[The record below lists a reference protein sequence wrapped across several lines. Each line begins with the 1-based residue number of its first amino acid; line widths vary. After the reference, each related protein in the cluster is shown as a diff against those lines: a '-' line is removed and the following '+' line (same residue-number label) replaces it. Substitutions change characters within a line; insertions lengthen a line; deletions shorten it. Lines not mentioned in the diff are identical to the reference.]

1 MKIEKLAEKLGFTP
15 EKDTFV
21 KRVGQY
27 EFYLIK
33 YKMNGSYVGVPMICF
48 ASSKTIEKDLYKRIL
63 KGAGLRNAFKESVL
77 LNQNALVFGYGL
89 KVNDALKMD
98 EKLRQFADTL
108 TSENVYPL
116 NYCPY
121 CGKEEETDELK
132 NIKGVL
138 VPVHKT
144 CLTTYVEHAS
154 EQLEKSEKTN
164 DHMLKSIMLSIVFGL
179 IGIIPSYI
187 ILLFTGFYSAW
198 LFLIIPFS
206 AFYGFKIGKAQKR
219 SYVIFLI
226 AAITMIIAP
235 AFMLF
240 VYYDAALFNE
250 MAFVDFI
257 THEEVQAGF
266 VTDMIMT
273 VVFGLIA
280 VLVSWKTIFKQTNA
294 HLKKQL
300 KSLK

>member
-1 MKIEKLAEKLGFTP
+1 MKIEKAAEKLGFFK

-21 KRVGQY
+21 KRVGNY

-33 YKMNGSYVGVPMICF
+33 YKMNGSYVGVPMIAF
-48 ASSKTIEKDLYKRIL
+48 ASSKTIEKDQYKRIL
-63 KGAGLRNAFKESVL
+63 KAAGLRSAFKESIL
-77 LNQNALVFGYGL
+77 LNQNAIIFGYGL
-89 KVNDALKMD
+89 KANDPIKMD
-98 EKLRQFADTL
+98 ERLRQFADALKT
-108 TSENVYPL
+108 EDIYPL

-121 CGKEEETDELK
+121 CGKEEDTDDLK
-132 NIKGVL
+132 NIDGIL
-138 VPVHKT
+138 VPVHKA
-144 CLTTYVEHAS
+144 CLSSYVEHVS
-154 EQLEKSEKTN
+154 EQLELSEKTN
-164 DHMLKSIMLSIVFGL
+164 DHMLKSILLTVLFGFF
-179 IGIIPSYI
+179 GIIPSYI
-187 ILLFTGFYSAW
+187 ILSFTGFYSAW
-198 LFLIIPFS
+198 LFLIIPFA
-206 AFYGFKIGKAQKR
+206 AFYGFKLGKAQKR

-226 AAITMIIAP
+226 AAITMILAP

-250 MAFVDFI
+250 MSFVDFV

-266 VTDMIMT
+266 ISDMIMT
-273 VVFGLIA
+273 VVFSLIA